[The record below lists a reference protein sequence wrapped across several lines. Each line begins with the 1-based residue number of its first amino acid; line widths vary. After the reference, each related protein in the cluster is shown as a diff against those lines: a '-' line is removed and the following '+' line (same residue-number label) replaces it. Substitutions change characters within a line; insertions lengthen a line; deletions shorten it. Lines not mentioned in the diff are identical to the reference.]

1 MFKIFIFFLF
11 TNSILYANPS
21 FSPIPKIDIENK
33 DKYKLGKILFFDP
46 NLSSNKKIACVNCHM
61 LNLGGSD
68 QKKLSQGVSREKS
81 RVNSPTI
88 FNTRFNIAQDWIGD
102 SLTIKDRTK
111 RAFLSPTEMDGN
123 PKKALEYIKSEKELK
138 ELYSKV
144 YNRFEEDNIFDAITY
159 YVENLTTPNSKFDRF
174 LKGDK
179 NLEEKEYDGYK
190 LFKSYG
196 CVSCHNGVNIG
207 GNMYQKFGI
216 FHEEKIKR
224 KKNLGRYELT
234 KKEYDRYVFKV
245 PSLRNIS
252 KTYPYMHNGKIDN
265 LKKVIKEMGK
275 YQLGTIIPDN
285 DVDKI
290 ELFLKTLEQEDVYEN
305 D

>member
-1 MFKIFIFFLF
+1 
-11 TNSILYANPS
+11 
-21 FSPIPKIDIENK
+21 
-33 DKYKLGKILFFDP
+33 
-46 NLSSNKKIACVNCHM
+46 
-61 LNLGGSD
+61 
-68 QKKLSQGVSREKS
+68 
-81 RVNSPTI
+81 
-88 FNTRFNIAQDWIGD
+88 
-102 SLTIKDRTK
+102 
-111 RAFLSPTEMDGN
+111 
-123 PKKALEYIKSEKELK
+123 
-138 ELYSKV
+138 
-144 YNRFEEDNIFDAITY
+144 
-159 YVENLTTPNSKFDRF
+159 
-174 LKGDK
+174 
-179 NLEEKEYDGYK
+179 
-190 LFKSYG
+190 
-196 CVSCHNGVNIG
+196 
-207 GNMYQKFGI
+207 MYQKFGI

-224 KKNLGRYELT
+224 EKNLGRYELT